1 LFVPAHVKLQNAA
14 KAVKKVPKFR
24 LCPRR
29 FRPLWSVGAYEQT
42 PDLFFEF
49 RPRLIVL
56 VLNDPHSA
64 LTREPVPHV
73 GHVLQS
79 LSLFR
84 RFHLSR

>member
-1 LFVPAHVKLQNAA
+1 MRQKRLKKFQSSDFAHAVSGRCGPSVP
-14 KAVKKVPKFR
+14 
-24 LCPRR
+24 
-29 FRPLWSVGAYEQT
+29 EQT

-79 LSLFR
+79 LSLLR
-84 RFHLSR
+84 RFHFSR